1 MVQAVGED
9 RLEETRKQEKRDSP
23 KTLSLKSE
31 QPKTLSLKLQPPK
44 TNSLKSEPPQNLFP
58 KSHPPGKPSHKSDPL
73 DTIPPKA
80 DPGSKISQIQN
91 KLVGKS
97 DSALETN
104 GVLYQKVC
112 IHRHNRSSDRKL
124 NKKPNESF

>member
-9 RLEETRKQEKRDSP
+9 RVEGTRKQEKRDPP

-31 QPKTLSLKLQPPK
+31 QP
-44 TNSLKSEPPQNLFP
+44 QNLFP
-58 KSHPPGKPSHKSDPL
+58 KSDPPGKPSHKADPP
-73 DTIPPKA
+73 DIIPPKA
-80 DPGSKISQIQN
+80 DPGCKVSQKKT

-97 DSALETN
+97 DSAHETN

-112 IHRHNRSSDRKL
+112 FPRQDKLLDRNL
-124 NKKPNESF
+124 TKP